1 VKASDVMVSNVIT
14 VGPNTTVKEIA
25 DILLNNRI
33 SAVPVVNENGTIV
46 GIVSEGDLLHRV
58 ESGTERAH
66 SWWLDLLSGKEALAR
81 EFLKSHAVKASDVM
95 TKRVVTAGPDAELG
109 ELATLLEKHRVK
121 RVPIVKDG
129 KLVGIVSRA
138 NLLQALATL
147 REEVKPE
154 ATLDDTT
161 LRERV
166 LAALN
171 KESWAVGSQVN
182 VIVRNGIVELWG
194 IVGSPAE
201 KDAIRVAT
209 ELTPG
214 VREVNDHLTAKSL
227 QYGL

>member
-1 VKASDVMVSNVIT
+1 MVSNVIT
-14 VGPNTTVKEIA
+14 VGPNTSVKDIA
-25 DILLNNRI
+25 NTLLSNRI
-33 SAVPVVNENGTIV
+33 SAVPVLDERGDIV

-58 ESGTERAH
+58 ESGTERVH

-95 TKRVVTAGPDAELG
+95 TRHVISAGPDTQLG
-109 ELATLLEKHRVK
+109 ELASLLEKHRIK

-138 NLLQALATL
+138 NLLQALASL
-147 REEVKPE
+147 RHEVTTE
-154 ATLDDTT
+154 TSVDDPT

-166 LAALN
+166 LAALD

-182 VIVRNGIVELWG
+182 VIVRSGTVELWG
-194 IVGSPAE
+194 VVGSPAE
-201 KDAIRVAT
+201 KNAIRVAT

-214 VREVNDHLTAKSL
+214 VREVNDHMTAKNL

>member
-25 DILLNNRI
+25 DTLLTNRI
-33 SAVPVVNENGTIV
+33 SAVPVIDERGAIV

-58 ESGTERAH
+58 EAGTERAH

-95 TKRVVTAGPDAELG
+95 TRRVISAGPDTQLG
-109 ELATLLEKHRVK
+109 ELASLLEKHRVK

-129 KLVGIVSRA
+129 KLLGIVSRA
-138 NLLQALATL
+138 NLLQGLASL
-147 REEVKPE
+147 RGEVKPE
-154 ATLDDTT
+154 VSVDDATV
-161 LRERV
+161 RERV
-166 LAALN
+166 LTALN
-171 KESWAVGSQVN
+171 KESWAIGSQIN
-182 VIVRNGIVELWG
+182 VIVRNGTVELWG

-214 VREVNDHLTAKSL
+214 VRAVNDHMTAKNL